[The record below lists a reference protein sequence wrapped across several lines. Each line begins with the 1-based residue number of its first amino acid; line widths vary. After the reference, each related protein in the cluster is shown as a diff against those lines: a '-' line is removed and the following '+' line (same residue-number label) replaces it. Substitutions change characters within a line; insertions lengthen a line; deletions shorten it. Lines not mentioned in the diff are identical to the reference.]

1 VASNRNPNFTRREP
15 LPAGH
20 GGGRVRAVA
29 SEVLR
34 SRAATD
40 PAGRRAVTEEM
51 LRARDNS
58 RRDVFDPTDPRWM
71 LARATQEALQ
81 GAMLAFEDRKRL
93 LALAQRTG
101 IRAFDANL
109 IVAIVQDRAR
119 RGEPIESAA
128 ETIAVLPKPVE
139 RGAAKAAAWTW
150 AAAIFV
156 AVLIDAVL
164 IGWVLLR

>member
-1 VASNRNPNFTRREP
+1 MASNLNPNFTRREP
-15 LPAGH
+15 APAGPR
-20 GGGRVRAVA
+20 GGRVRAVA
-29 SEVLR
+29 NETLR
-34 SRAATD
+34 ARAAAD
-40 PAGRRAVTEEM
+40 HAGRRAVAEEM
-51 LRARDNS
+51 LRARDNL
-58 RRDVFDPTDPRWM
+58 RREVFDPADPRWA

-81 GAMLAFEDRKRL
+81 GSMLAFEDRKRL

-128 ETIAVLPKPVE
+128 ETIAVVPKPA
-139 RGAAKAAAWTW
+139 RRKAGRAAAWTW

-156 AVLIDAVL
+156 AVLVDAVL